1 MNQIKAETMNERNEG
16 SKNFITRRND
26 CPLRA
31 LTSTTSVRPKQF
43 RYRFSA
49 EISVS
54 AEISAWPKWKNHFG
68 IGFGF
73 GRNKE
78 MVSVSVI

>member
-54 AEISAWPKWKNHFG
+54 AETENPFRYRFRFRPKQKFIS
-68 IGFGF
+68 
-73 GRNKE
+73 
-78 MVSVSVI
+78 VLVI